1 MKKII
6 TGSKSDNRLTIK
18 QMRDQLDELDKN
30 GFGDKYIFVGN
41 YYITDTYDIDDTS
54 VWNDVTYDVAHYE
67 NFKLTKEQ
75 KNYLDS
81 IEDDN

>member
-1 MKKII
+1 MKKKKI
-6 TGSKSDNRLTIK
+6 DNRITIK

-41 YYITDTYDIDDTS
+41 YYLTDTYDLDDTS

-67 NFKLTKEQ
+67 EFKLTKEQ
-75 KNYLDS
+75 KDYLDS
-81 IEDDN
+81 IEEDE

>member
-6 TGSKSDNRLTIK
+6 TGSPNDNRLTIK
-18 QMRDQLDELDKN
+18 EMRDQLNELEKN

-54 VWNDVTYDVAHYE
+54 VWNDVTYDVSHYE

-75 KNYLDS
+75 KDYLDS
-81 IEDDN
+81 IEDEN